1 MAATNN
7 SVEAALVQR
16 VWSRSFLGVCLAS
29 AVLTL
34 AACGGGDAPSSPPGT
49 TPTAPA
55 GTTPTGSR
63 SGTGQSGTGTS
74 SGTGTGTGQSSPS
87 SPTGSTTT
95 LPTPAPQPLLNLTA
109 CLPSGQGRDYQVGP
123 GAGQLASLDLV
134 PWASLAAG
142 DTVRIFYRDTPYRGK
157 FLIAASG
164 TATAPVRVC
173 GVKSASGQRPV
184 IDGQN
189 AVTRAGLDYGDSTST
204 DYLHQTRSVIVV
216 KKLGA
221 QAWQAFPSYIQI
233 DGLEV
238 VGAKPGN
245 SFTDA
250 AGVVRQYVE
259 FGACVWIDR
268 GHNITVADNVIHD
281 CSQGVYSKST
291 DDGDFAVTK
300 NIRLAGN
307 YIYGNGIVGKETLHN
322 TYMASSNIVYEFNRY
337 GPLRAGAGG
346 NAIKDRSVGTV
357 VRYNRIEEGAH
368 AIDLVEAED
377 FPVYAL
383 AQPAYRTTLVYGNQ
397 IIKKSGTGTT
407 IHYGGDHSGSAP
419 GANWGEPFFRQ
430 GTLYFYNNTVRLT
443 ASSGTGQIFQ
453 ASTTLERVEA
463 WNNVFVFDAGI
474 TYPAM
479 RASQE
484 VNLKYWTP
492 GGIVNLGRNWI
503 SAGWADSDPYH
514 TVPGQL
520 LGQTNMLSGAAVPV
534 DANTLVPLAGSAV
547 LDVGQTAFSSA
558 VAAALAA
565 HPVAY
570 QLDTQF
576 TPRIRT
582 VSGAGADLGAVER

>member
-1 MAATNN
+1 MLQR
-7 SVEAALVQR
+7 AL
-16 VWSRSFLGVCLAS
+16 SRSLAGGCLTLS
-29 AVLTL
+29 VLTL
-34 AACGGGDAPSSPPGT
+34 AACGGGGTPGT
-49 TPTAPA
+49 PA
-55 GTTPTGSR
+55 GTTPTNPQGTDPSGGQ
-63 SGTGQSGTGTS
+63 SGTGTGTGTGQSGTGT
-74 SGTGTGTGQSSPS
+74 TTGTGQSSPT
-87 SPTGSTTT
+87 SPVGTTT
-95 LPTPAPQPLLNLTA
+95 LPTPTALPLLNVTA
-109 CLPSGQGRDYQVGP
+109 CLPSGQGRDFQVGP
-123 GAGQLASLDLV
+123 GAGQLASLALV
-134 PWASLAAG
+134 PWATLAAG
-142 DTVRIFYRDTPYRGK
+142 DTVRIFYSATPYRGK

-173 GVKSASGQRPV
+173 GVKNASGQRPI

-204 DYLHQTRSVIVV
+204 AYLHQTRSVIVV

-221 QAWQAFPSYIQI
+221 QPWQAFPSYIQI

-238 VGAKPGN
+238 RGAKPGN
-245 SFTDA
+245 TFTDA
-250 AGVVRQYVE
+250 AGVVRPYVE
-259 FGACVWIDR
+259 FGACIWLDR
-268 GHNITVADNVIHD
+268 GQNITVADNVIHD
-281 CSQGVYSKST
+281 CNQGVYSKST
-291 DDGDFAVTK
+291 DDGDFAVTR

-377 FPVYAL
+377 FPIYAL
-383 AQPAYRTTLVYGNQ
+383 AQAAYRTTLVYGNQ
-397 IIKKSGTGTT
+397 IIKSSGTGST
-407 IHYGGDHSGSAP
+407 IHYGGDHFGSAP
-419 GANWGEPFFRQ
+419 GAHWGEPFFRQ

-443 ASSGTGQIFQ
+443 ATSGTGQLFQ
-453 ASTTLERVEA
+453 VSTTLERVEA

-474 TYPAM
+474 TYPAL
-479 RASQE
+479 RANQD
-484 VNLKYWTP
+484 VNTAYWTP

-503 SAGWADSDPYH
+503 SARWADSDPYH
-514 TVPGQL
+514 TVPGQV
-520 LGQTNMLSGAAVPV
+520 LGQANMVAGPAAPV
-534 DANTLVPLAGSAV
+534 DPATLVPLAGSAV
-547 LDVGQTAFSSA
+547 IDAAQTAFSSA

-576 TPRIRT
+576 NPRART
-582 VSGAGADLGAVER
+582 VLGAGVDLGAIER